1 MTSKTISQGILRAI
15 AILVGIALVLL
26 FLYKIQSVIVYLAV
40 SIVLALIAGPFLRFF
55 ESKLKMSR
63 TIAVVL
69 MMIIYMFILLGII
82 SMFIPLIIKQG
93 HHISLMNTDELMGD
107 LHLLSSKLEQHPF
120 LDKIKLEERV
130 RNYDYS
136 TLTSSLSGL
145 MNRLLGTAGTFSV
158 GLFSVLFITFFL
170 MKDNQ
175 LLYNAFLAVTPDEK
189 EERILKSI
197 LKIRTLLSRYF
208 IGLIIQVIILFVLY
222 SIILLIFG
230 VESAIVIAFLCALLN
245 LIPYVGPLIG
255 GALMLT
261 LTMTSNLEND
271 FHNVLIPTTIY
282 VGIGYIVAQL
292 IDNFF
297 SQPIIFSKSVK
308 SHPLEIFLIIIIG
321 GLLFG
326 IIGMILAIPI
336 YTAIKVIL
344 KEFIKDNEVVNK
356 LTQDLED

>member
-1 MTSKTISQGILRAI
+1 LTSKTISQGILRAI
-15 AILVGIALVLL
+15 AVLVGIALVML
-26 FLYKIQSVIVYLAV
+26 FLYKIQSVIVYLTV
-40 SIVLALIAGPFLRFF
+40 SIVLALIAGPFLKFF
-55 ESKLKMSR
+55 EQKMKLSR
-63 TIAVVL
+63 TFSVIL
-69 MMIIYMFILLGII
+69 MMVIYIFIVLGII

-93 HHISLMNTDELMGD
+93 QHISLMNTDELMGD
-107 LHLLSSKLEQHPF
+107 LRLLSSKMEQYPV
-120 LDKIKLEERV
+120 LDKINLEERIK
-130 RNYDYS
+130 NYDYANFA
-136 TLTSSLSGL
+136 SSLSGL
-145 MNRLLGTAGTFSV
+145 MNRFLGTAGNFSI

-189 EERILKSI
+189 EERILKSL

-208 IGLIIQVIILFVLY
+208 IGLIIQVSILFVLY

-230 VESAIVIAFLCALLN
+230 IDSAIVIAFLCALLN

-255 GALMLT
+255 GALMLI

-271 FHNVLIPTTIY
+271 FQTVLIPTTIY
-282 VGIGYIVAQL
+282 VAIGYIVAQL

-308 SHPLEIFLIIIIG
+308 SHPLEIFLVIIIG

-336 YTAIKVIL
+336 YTALKVIL